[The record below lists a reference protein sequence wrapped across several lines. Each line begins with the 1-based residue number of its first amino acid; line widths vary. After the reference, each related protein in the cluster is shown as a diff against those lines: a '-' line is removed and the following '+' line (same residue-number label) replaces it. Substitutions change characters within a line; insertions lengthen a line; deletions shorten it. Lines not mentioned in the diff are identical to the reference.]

1 MLNLLRLQLI
11 LACLFVF
18 QVSFAQKLTYE
29 DSVNSWYRQRIIDL
43 KAPDGWVNLAGLF
56 WLEKGKNTLGSGNDN
71 SIKVNHPD
79 MPTHA
84 GTFEVAG
91 DEVRWTTHPGSQVLH
106 NNAAITSLLVYSSS
120 QSSQPQLAIGSLR
133 MNIIIRGDK
142 TGIRL
147 RDLQSAAIKQ
157 FKAPARFPINQQ
169 WKIKARFKPSPSAT
183 IAIQN
188 VLGQVNRQASPGQ
201 LVFTYQKK
209 TYQLDVLNEGDQW
222 FVLFA
227 DATSGKTTYP
237 TGRFLYVP
245 KNKEGEEVY
254 LDFNLAFNPPC
265 AFTNFATC
273 PLPPPQNR
281 LPFAI
286 IAGEKYKAHA
296 MQ

>member
-1 MLNLLRLQLI
+1 MPYLHRLHLI
-11 LACLFVF
+11 LACLFIY
-18 QVSFAQKLTYE
+18 QICCAQKLTYE
-29 DSVNSWYRQRIIDL
+29 DSVNNWYRQRIIDL

-56 WLEKGKNTLGSGNDN
+56 WLEKGKNTIGSGKDN
-71 SIKVNHPD
+71 FIKVNHPD
-79 MPTHA
+79 MPAHA

-91 DEVRWTTHPGSQVLH
+91 EEVRWTTHPGSQVLY

-142 TGIRL
+142 IGIRM
-147 RDLQSAAIKQ
+147 RDLQSPAISQ
-157 FKAPARFPINQQ
+157 FKAPSRFPTHQQ
-169 WKIKARFKPSPSAT
+169 WKIKARFVPSSSAT

-188 VLGQVNRQASPGQ
+188 VLGQVNRETSPGQ

-273 PLPPPQNR
+273 PIPPPQNR
-281 LPFAI
+281 LPFAV
-286 IAGEKYKAHA
+286 IAGEKYKAHSSL
-296 MQ
+296 